1 MVRFL
6 YLILLLMSLGC
17 RGNDNDV
24 TGYAVPDRPQT
35 AFLVSHGRVY
45 SDTLFLEV
53 NFSYT
58 TVNDSVTEWIDG
70 AVRLPLSLS
79 REVMLHY
86 NENGAVPHK
95 QSGVDDEKP
104 HISFDLDIRPM

>member
-17 RGNDNDV
+17 RGDDNDV
-24 TGYAVPDRPQT
+24 TGNAVPDRPQ
-35 AFLVSHGRVY
+35 ASFLVSQGRVY

-58 TVNDSVTEWIDG
+58 TVNDSVTEFMDG
-70 AVRLPLSLS
+70 AVRLPLYSS

-86 NENGAVPHK
+86 NENELVPHK
-95 QSGVDDEKP
+95 ESGVDDEKT